1 MKTNN
6 EPNARRDFIK
16 KALAGSAGVSLG
28 AAAFPASS
36 YARIMGA
43 NDRVNFAV
51 AGINSRGKAL
61 VRSILASANTS
72 IGYVC
77 DVDSRV
83 IEKSRQMVKKLSG
96 RKPKPFEDF
105 RELIERKDL
114 DAVAIATPEHWH
126 APMAIM
132 AAQAGKD
139 VYVEK
144 PCSHNPHEGELLVEV
159 QQKTGRVIQMGN
171 QQRSAPTSIQ
181 AIKDIH
187 EGIIGRA
194 YFGKA
199 WYSNQRGPIGTGK
212 NVPVPEWLNWELWQG
227 PAPRKDYQDIWVH
240 YNWHWFWDY
249 GTGEIHNNGTHEI
262 DICRWALDVEYPQK
276 VTSSAGRFHYDDDWE
291 FPDTQVAS
299 YEFADNKMITWEG
312 KSCNNFE
319 YYNRGRGATI
329 HGTGGTV
336 MLDRNI
342 YQAFDNKGNLIKEM
356 KEEEKSA
363 TTDTV
368 GAGALDT
375 FHMTNFVNAIR
386 KSEPLHSP
394 IGEAAVTTLLCHLGN
409 ISQKVGRTLKVDT
422 ANGHILDD
430 RQAMEY
436 WRREYEP
443 GWEPVV

>member
-1 MKTNN
+1 MEKLNTS
-6 EPNARRDFIK
+6 RREFIK
-16 KALAGSAGVSLG
+16 KSALGTAGITIG
-28 AAAFPASS
+28 AMGFPASS
-36 YARIMGA
+36 YGRIIGA
-43 NDRVNFAV
+43 NDRVNFAI
-51 AGINSRGKAL
+51 AGINSRGEAL
-61 VRSILASANTS
+61 IKSALASPNTS

-83 IEKSRQMVKKLSG
+83 IEKSRKMVKDLSG

-105 RELIERKDL
+105 RSLIEQKNF

-144 PCSHNPHEGELLVEV
+144 PCSHNPYEGELLIKV
-159 QQKTGRVIQMGN
+159 QQETGRVIQMGN
-171 QQRSAPTSIQ
+171 QQRSAPTSMQ
-181 AIKDIH
+181 AIKDIKD
-187 EGIIGRA
+187 GLIGKA

-199 WYSNQRGPIGTGK
+199 WYSNSRGPIGRGQK
-212 NVPVPEWLNWELWQG
+212 VPVPEWLNWELWQG
-227 PAPRKDYQDIWVH
+227 PAPRRDYQDIWVH

-262 DICRWALDVEYPQK
+262 DICRWALGVDYPEK
-276 VTSSAGRFHYDDDWE
+276 VTSSGGRFHYDDDWE

-299 YEFADNKMITWEG
+299 YEFPENKMITWEG

-319 YYNRGRGATI
+319 YHNRGRGATI
-329 HGTGGTV
+329 HGTDGTV
-336 MLDRNI
+336 LLDRNI
-342 YQAFDNKGNLIKEM
+342 YQAFDMKGGLIKEV

-363 TTDTV
+363 TTDTM

-386 KSEPLHSP
+386 KSEELHSP
-394 IGEAAVTTLLCHLGN
+394 ISEAAVTTLLCHLGN
-409 ISQKVGRTLKVDT
+409 ISQKTGKTLKINT
-422 ANGHILDD
+422 KNGHILDD
-430 RQAMEY
+430 DQAMQL
-436 WRREYEP
+436 WKREYEP
-443 GWEPVV
+443 GWEPYV